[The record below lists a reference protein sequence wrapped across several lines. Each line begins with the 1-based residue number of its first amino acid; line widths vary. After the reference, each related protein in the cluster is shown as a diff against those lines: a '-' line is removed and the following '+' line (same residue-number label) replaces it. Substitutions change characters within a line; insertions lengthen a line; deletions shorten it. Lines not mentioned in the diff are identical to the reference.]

1 MCVCVSDQELVAY
14 KITNTPL
21 YDIASVKGLSSET
34 IIFAAMTQL
43 TFDLVVFNFGEA

>member
-14 KITNTPL
+14 KIRNTP
-21 YDIASVKGLSSET
+21 VKGLSSET